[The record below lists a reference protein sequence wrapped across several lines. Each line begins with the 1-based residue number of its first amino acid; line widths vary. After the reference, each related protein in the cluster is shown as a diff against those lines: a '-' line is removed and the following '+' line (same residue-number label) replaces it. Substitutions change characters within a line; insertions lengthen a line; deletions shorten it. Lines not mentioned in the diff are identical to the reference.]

1 MLLNEQDIKHVLR
14 RQTRIARN
22 QLVENLSVSDLQIA
36 FSNAPSPLK
45 AIFEKAA
52 CVAGYHA
59 SASEADAQ
67 KLLKVAADSG
77 CVTALPRIAHKSAPM
92 QFIRWTDREALEI
105 GAFNMLQP
113 YETAAIVKPDTI
125 LAPLIAFDRKGG
137 RIGQGGGHYD
147 RAFSMLPNTIKIG
160 IAWSV
165 QEVDNTHPDSWDI
178 PMDFILTEREW
189 IEI

>member
-1 MLLNEQDIKHVLR
+1 MLLDAQDIKSALR

-22 QLVENLSVSDLQIA
+22 QLVESLSTSDLQIA

-45 AIFEKAA
+45 VLFENAA
-52 CVAGYHA
+52 CVAGYHP

-67 KLLKVAADSG
+67 KLLKVAADLD
-77 CVTALPRIAHKSAPM
+77 CVTALPHIAHKSAPM
-92 QFIRWTDREALEI
+92 QFFCWTVGGALEN
-105 GAFNMLQP
+105 GAFGMLQP
-113 YETAAIVKPDTI
+113 TSTAKQVNPDIV
-125 LAPLIAFDRKGG
+125 LAPLIAFDRQGG

-147 RAFSMLPNTIKIG
+147 RSLSMLPDAVKIG

-178 PMDFILTEREW
+178 PLDFVLTEREW